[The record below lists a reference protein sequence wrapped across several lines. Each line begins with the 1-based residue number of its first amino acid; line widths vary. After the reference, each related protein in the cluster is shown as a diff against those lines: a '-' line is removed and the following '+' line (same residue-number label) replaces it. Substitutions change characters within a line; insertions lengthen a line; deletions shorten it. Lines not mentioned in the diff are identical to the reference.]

1 MNQEQA
7 HDLLQRLVSRVDR
20 VIVGKKRE
28 IELAVVAM
36 LYGGHILL
44 EDVPGV
50 GKTMLVRTLAACLG
64 GSFGRIQFTSD
75 LMPSDVTGVTV
86 YHAQSGQ
93 FEFRPG
99 PVFSHIVLADEINR
113 AAPRTQSALLEA
125 MEERKVTV
133 DGVTRALPKPF
144 LLLATQNP
152 LEYEGTYRLPEAQLD
167 RFLMRLALGYPN
179 PEQELEMLGR
189 LQEQHPLAELKPVL
203 LPDEIAAMQRQ
214 VRSVLVD
221 DVVKR
226 YMVSLADASRR
237 HPQVSLGISP
247 RGTLAWM
254 GASQAMAYFKGRSF
268 VTPDDVKAV
277 AEAVLVHRIVLKP
290 KPKSPESAA
299 NGCLGNCSLKW
310 TCRFLQGSQEC
321 RHEKRDLEMGGGPDG
336 NGAAHGM
343 VFMARRR
350 VFFLFGAAV
359 LVRNAARRVGIMVRS
374 EAHESGALLGA
385 GPSGGRGWARHEI
398 DRDLSKRIA
407 AAVAACGR

>member
-1 MNQEQA
+1 MNQDQA

-28 IELAVVAM
+28 IELAVVAI

-75 LMPSDVTGVTV
+75 LMPSDVTGITV

-167 RFLMRLALGYPN
+167 RFLMRLTLGYPN

-214 VRSVLVD
+214 VRGVLVD

-237 HPQVSLGISP
+237 HPQVFLGISP

-277 AEAVLVHRIVLKP
+277 AEAVLVHRIVLKTEAKIAGISSERVLRELLAKVDVP
-290 KPKSPESAA
+290 I
-299 NGCLGNCSLKW
+299 
-310 TCRFLQGSQEC
+310 F
-321 RHEKRDLEMGGGPDG
+321 
-336 NGAAHGM
+336 
-343 VFMARRR
+343 AR
-350 VFFLFGAAV
+350 
-359 LVRNAARRVGIMVRS
+359 S
-374 EAHESGALLGA
+374 SGV
-385 GPSGGRGWARHEI
+385 PS
-398 DRDLSKRIA
+398 
-407 AAVAACGR
+407 

>member
-1 MNQEQA
+1 
-7 HDLLQRLVSRVDR
+7 
-20 VIVGKKRE
+20 
-28 IELAVVAM
+28 M

-189 LQEQHPLAELKPVL
+189 LQEQHPLAEL
-203 LPDEIAAMQRQ
+203 EA
-214 VRSVLVD
+214 
-221 DVVKR
+221 
-226 YMVSLADASRR
+226 
-237 HPQVSLGISP
+237 
-247 RGTLAWM
+247 
-254 GASQAMAYFKGRSF
+254 GA
-268 VTPDDVKAV
+268 
-277 AEAVLVHRIVLKP
+277 
-290 KPKSPESAA
+290 
-299 NGCLGNCSLKW
+299 
-310 TCRFLQGSQEC
+310 
-321 RHEKRDLEMGGGPDG
+321 
-336 NGAAHGM
+336 
-343 VFMARRR
+343 
-350 VFFLFGAAV
+350 
-359 LVRNAARRVGIMVRS
+359 AARRNR
-374 EAHESGALLGA
+374 
-385 GPSGGRGWARHEI
+385 
-398 DRDLSKRIA
+398 RDA
-407 AAVAACGR
+407 AAGAERIGG

>member
-1 MNQEQA
+1 MNQDQA
-7 HDLLQRLVSRVDR
+7 HDLLQRLVTRVDR

-75 LMPSDVTGVTV
+75 LMPSDVTGITV

-167 RFLMRLALGYPN
+167 RFLMRLTLGYPN

-214 VRSVLVD
+214 VRGVLVD

-237 HPQVSLGISP
+237 HPQISLGISP

-277 AEAVLVHRIVLKP
+277 AEAVLVHRIVLKTEA
-290 KPKSPESAA
+290 KIAGISGERV
-299 NGCLGNCSLKW
+299 LKELLAKVDVPI
-310 TCRFLQGSQEC
+310 F
-321 RHEKRDLEMGGGPDG
+321 
-336 NGAAHGM
+336 
-343 VFMARRR
+343 AR
-350 VFFLFGAAV
+350 V
-359 LVRNAARRVGIMVRS
+359 
-374 EAHESGALLGA
+374 SGA
-385 GPSGGRGWARHEI
+385 PS
-398 DRDLSKRIA
+398 
-407 AAVAACGR
+407 

>member
-1 MNQEQA
+1 MNQDQA
-7 HDLLQRLVSRVDR
+7 HDLLKRLVGRVDR
-20 VIVGKKRE
+20 VIVGKRAE

-75 LMPSDVTGVTV
+75 LMPSDVTGVSV
-86 YHAQSGQ
+86 YHAHSGR

-133 DGVTRALPKPF
+133 DGVTRALPQPF

-167 RFLMRLALGYPN
+167 RFLMRLALGYPQ
-179 PEQELEMLGR
+179 PEQEIDMLSR
-189 LQEQHPLAELKPVL
+189 MQEPQPVSELKPVL
-203 LPDEIAAMQRQ
+203 LPEEMSAMQRR
-214 VRSVLVD
+214 VRGVLVD
-221 DVVKR
+221 DVIKR
-226 YMVSLADASRR
+226 YIVGVADASRR
-237 HPQVSLGISP
+237 HPQIALGISP

-254 GASQAMAYFKGRSF
+254 GASQAMAYFKGRTF

-277 AEAVLVHRIVLKP
+277 AAAVLTHRIVLKTEAKLAGIRGEQVLAELLAKADVP
-290 KPKSPESAA
+290 IY
-299 NGCLGNCSLKW
+299 
-310 TCRFLQGSQEC
+310 
-321 RHEKRDLEMGGGPDG
+321 
-336 NGAAHGM
+336 
-343 VFMARRR
+343 ARAS
-350 VFFLFGAAV
+350 G
-359 LVRNAARRVGIMVRS
+359 VR
-374 EAHESGALLGA
+374 L
-385 GPSGGRGWARHEI
+385 
-398 DRDLSKRIA
+398 
-407 AAVAACGR
+407 